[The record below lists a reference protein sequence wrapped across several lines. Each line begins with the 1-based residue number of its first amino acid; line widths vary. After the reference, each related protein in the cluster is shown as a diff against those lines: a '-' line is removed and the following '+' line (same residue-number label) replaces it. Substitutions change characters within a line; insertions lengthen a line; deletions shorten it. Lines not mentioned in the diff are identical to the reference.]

1 MSVSPSFA
9 DDSRVMSGE
18 CMLNKYKTNP
28 QISRALT
35 ASIKTNGVNYYGL
48 RNFLTNGFLERNHYT
63 TNALDLNETLFQ
75 NFAKLFIR

>member
-1 MSVSPSFA
+1 MNAFISFLKKKLTVSVL
-9 DDSRVMSGE
+9 RSG
-18 CMLNKYKTNP
+18 L
-28 QISRALT
+28 
-35 ASIKTNGVNYYGL
+35 KTNGVNYYGL